1 MSYQPCRGL
10 CNIGSRPRAGRGP
23 GCGGACFRA
32 LCKSVMNP
40 ISSSASRAPRDVAF
54 LVFRDFQIQDL
65 TGPLAAFEVA
75 GRLLGDDSYRCQV
88 ISLAGGSVQSSAG
101 LEITTQKAGFSA
113 YDTVIV
119 AGAGLGAYP
128 DDALPET
135 CDYLNHVVAKGARR
149 IASVCTGAFI
159 LAASG
164 LLDGRCATT
173 HWKYAARLQREYP
186 RVKVDGDRIFT
197 REGGIW
203 TSAGV
208 TTGIDMALAMIG
220 EDHGADLSHAVA
232 QMLVVYHRRP
242 GGQSQFS
249 AIADMEPESD
259 RIRNVLTY
267 IREHLHESLS
277 TELLAS
283 VACLSPRQFGRAFLA
298 ETGETPAKAVER
310 LRVEVA
316 RQRVERGA
324 EPIEI
329 IAHKIGFTDPER
341 MRRAFIRVLGHP
353 PQSIR
358 RMASRETSLL
368 A

>member
-1 MSYQPCRGL
+1 M
-10 CNIGSRPRAGRGP
+10 
-23 GCGGACFRA
+23 
-32 LCKSVMNP
+32 
-40 ISSSASRAPRDVAF
+40 
-54 LVFRDFQIQDL
+54 
-65 TGPLAAFEVA
+65 
-75 GRLLGDDSYRCQV
+75 
-88 ISLAGGSVQSSAG
+88 
-101 LEITTQKAGFSA
+101 
-113 YDTVIV
+113 
-119 AGAGLGAYP
+119 
-128 DDALPET
+128 
-135 CDYLNHVVAKGARR
+135 VAKGARR

-173 HWKYAARLQREYP
+173 HWKHAARLQREYS

-208 TTGIDMALAMIG
+208 TTGIDMALAMIE

-249 AIADMEPESD
+249 AIADMGFESD
-259 RIRNVLTY
+259 RIRNVPTY
-267 IREHLHESLS
+267 TRTPARIIVDR
-277 TELLAS
+277 AS
-283 VACLSPRQFGRAFLA
+283 GTVACLSPRQFGRAFLA

-358 RMASRETSLL
+358 RMASPRNVIACPDAGAGRAS
-368 A
+368 ACVKRAGRRSRRFPRR